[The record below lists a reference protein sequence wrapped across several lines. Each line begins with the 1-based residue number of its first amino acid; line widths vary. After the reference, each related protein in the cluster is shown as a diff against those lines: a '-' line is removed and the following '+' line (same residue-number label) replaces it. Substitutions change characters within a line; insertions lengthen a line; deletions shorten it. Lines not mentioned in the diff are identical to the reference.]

1 MKAKGDGKTAD
12 GRGASQLSLVVNR
25 TGSPKPSC
33 KYFKDTIMAPLKMKT
48 NDGSKLMIGRK
59 SLVERQSEYK
69 ISSRVNVNN
78 NLERKFVSTQQL
90 TNGQVSSKQGKVGKS
105 NALNRLNSTFSM
117 ESKSKP

>member
-1 MKAKGDGKTAD
+1 MKAKGDIKTAD

-48 NDGSKLMIGRK
+48 NDGSKFMVGRK

-78 NLERKFVSTQQL
+78 NLERKFASTQQL
-90 TNGQVSSKQGKVGKS
+90 SRGQSATQVKEGKS
-105 NALNRLNSTFSM
+105 NAQN
-117 ESKSKP
+117 